1 MASQEP
7 HNYQIL
13 DKPTPNDV
21 LCGRGKSTFQHEG
34 NQRFRNL
41 IAEHAVTYKMALTK
55 KQKMQ
60 VVLLITDIV
69 IARGGRFLICTS
81 GNSWVDGGRQQGKKK
96 TGHSFRDALRGR
108 VKCIQESMRERGD
121 HLEPHGVSIV
131 RSSGRTIEDSSNE
144 SEGSSHTS
152 EEAYE
157 DLDLKISAFTDEPE
171 LDGYVEPSSN
181 WRSPTAGFELESHDK
196 VEPSRDWR
204 DLKEGGEYDFMTSGY
219 PSPPESFPVQPSEDW
234 MNPKVDREVEN
245 DLLRFFLA
253 KHL

>member
-1 MASQEP
+1 
-7 HNYQIL
+7 
-13 DKPTPNDV
+13 
-21 LCGRGKSTFQHEG
+21 
-34 NQRFRNL
+34 
-41 IAEHAVTYKMALTK
+41 
-55 KQKMQ
+55 MQ

-108 VKCIQESMRERGD
+108 VKCIQKSMRERGD
-121 HLEPHGVSIV
+121 HLEPRGVSMV
-131 RSSGRTIEDSSNE
+131 RSDRTIEDSSIE
-144 SEGSSHTS
+144 SEGSSHSS
-152 EEAYE
+152 EEVDE

-171 LDGYVEPSSN
+171 LDGYAEPSCK
-181 WRSPTAGFELESHDK
+181 WRSRTGGGLELETHDK
-196 VEPSRDWR
+196 VEPARDWR
-204 DLKEGGEYDFMTSGY
+204 DLKEGGDYDFMTSGY